1 MDSSEISFQHV
12 PREMATSINWPFTPN
27 FNFLGSEISSYWFMQ
42 RWSYLQYLI

>member
-27 FNFLGSEISSYWFMQ
+27 FNFLGSEISSY
-42 RWSYLQYLI
+42 